1 MGLSGVEETDPS
13 GILARAAV
21 TMYKLMIVLKE
32 VGLTNHLPH
41 ALVRIHHLQ
50 KIMKGVEMK
59 DIAHLI
65 MASPELVK
73 IMNVA
78 HEDPEHM
85 EEVRI
90 SNFRVPLDIET
101 EISSIDDITARRDD
115 PGTGVYSAVRGRRRL
130 TPTSSKKWR
139 RQWVCN
145 HVQHMGWT
153 MESQT
158 QSVWPVSKR

>member
-21 TMYKLMIVLKE
+21 TMYELMSVLKE
-32 VGLTNHLPH
+32 AGLTNHLPH

-50 KIMKGVEMK
+50 KMMKGVEMK
-59 DIAHLI
+59 DMAPLI

-78 HEDPEHM
+78 HEDPGHM

-90 SNFRVPLDIET
+90 SNFHVPWDSDT
-101 EISSIDDITARRDD
+101 EISSIDDIIARRDD
-115 PGTGVYSAVRGRRRL
+115 PGPSVLSRPGSTQINSNIVKEVEKTVGMQAC
-130 TPTSSKKWR
+130 PTHGMDHGIADPECVACK
-139 RQWVCN
+139 
-145 HVQHMGWT
+145 
-153 MESQT
+153 
-158 QSVWPVSKR
+158 